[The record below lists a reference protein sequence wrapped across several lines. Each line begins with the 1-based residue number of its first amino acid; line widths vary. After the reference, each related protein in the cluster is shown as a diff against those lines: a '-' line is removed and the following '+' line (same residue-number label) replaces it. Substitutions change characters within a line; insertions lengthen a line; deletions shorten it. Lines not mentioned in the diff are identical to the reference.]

1 MKETYDIAIIG
12 AGPGGYV
19 AAIRAAQLGLKTAIV
34 ERNFW
39 GGVCLNVGCIP
50 TKSLL
55 RNAELAHL
63 LPSRAKEFG
72 CDCENISWDYGVAF
86 KRSRQVSG
94 RLVKG
99 VQLLLRKNEVECYE
113 GTAYLDS
120 PRSVRIKLK
129 GGGEEILESAHIII
143 ATGARPASPP
153 GIETDGEKIISY
165 REAIMSPKAPKSC
178 LIIGGGPI
186 GMEFAYLWSAY
197 GAEVTIVEMLG
208 HLLPAEDPEASAVVE
223 QAYKKLKIAFHLE
236 SRVETIEK
244 TPNGIRAT
252 ISTPK
257 GEVTVEAEQALVAA
271 GFRPNVENLGVE
283 DLGIALTEKGKF
295 IKINDRMETSIPGVY
310 AIGDVT
316 GKLMLAH
323 TGSAMGIAAAEAIA
337 GQDPGPIDFK
347 MIPHCVYCHPQ
358 VAGFGYTEEEA
369 RTDGRKVTSGK
380 FPFLANGKALG
391 LAERDGFVKIVAEED
406 TGKILGASLVG
417 PEVTELLP
425 ELTLAQMNGLTIE
438 DIARNIHAHPTLS
451 EAIQE
456 AAHDTAGNAIHI

>member
-1 MKETYDIAIIG
+1 MKETYDIVIIG

-72 CDCENISWDYGVAF
+72 CDCKNISWDYGVAF
-86 KRSRQVSG
+86 KRSRQVSE

-99 VQLLLRKNEVECYE
+99 VKLLLKKNEIDSFE

-120 PRSVRIKLK
+120 PRSVRIKLTS
-129 GGGEEILESAHIII
+129 GGEEIINASNIII

-153 GIETDGEKIISY
+153 GMETDGEKIISY
-165 REAIMSPKAPKSC
+165 REAIMSPEAPKSC

-197 GAEVTIVEMLG
+197 GTDVTIVEMLS
-208 HLLPAEDPEASAVVE
+208 HLLPTEDPEASTVVE
-223 QAYKKLKIAFHLE
+223 RAYKKMKIAFHLE
-236 SRVETIEK
+236 SRVEAVEK
-244 TPNGIRAT
+244 TPAGVRVT
-252 ISTPK
+252 IQTPK
-257 GEVTVEAEQALVAA
+257 GKTTVEAEQALVAA
-271 GFRPNVENLGVE
+271 GFKPNVE
-283 DLGIALTEKGKF
+283 DLGLEEIGITLTARGKF
-295 IKINDRMETSIPGVY
+295 IEVNDRMETNVDGIY

-337 GQDPGPIDFK
+337 GKNPSPIDYR
-347 MIPHCVYCHPQ
+347 MIPRCVYCHPQ

-369 RTDGRKVTSGK
+369 IEAGLTVKIGK

-391 LAERDGFVKIVAEED
+391 LAERDGFVKIIAEKK

-456 AAHDTAGNAIHI
+456 AAHDTAGSAIHI